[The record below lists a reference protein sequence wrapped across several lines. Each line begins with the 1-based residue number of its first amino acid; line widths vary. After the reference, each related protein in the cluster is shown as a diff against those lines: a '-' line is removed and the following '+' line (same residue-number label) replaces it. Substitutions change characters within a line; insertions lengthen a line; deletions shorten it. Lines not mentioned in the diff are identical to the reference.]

1 MEVRRAMY
9 ALSFLRQ
16 LAYDIDLVSGHSHE
30 DLNSHSL
37 YICVTHS
44 RVICE
49 GSGSGSEY
57 SRGSQA
63 VPDERWHCVFCF
75 LIL

>member
-1 MEVRRAMY
+1 MY
-9 ALSFLRQ
+9 ALSFLCQ

-44 RVICE
+44 RVNCE
-49 GSGSGSEY
+49 GSGSIQGAA
-57 SRGSQA
+57 RLFLMKDGI
-63 VPDERWHCVFCF
+63 VFSAF
-75 LIL
+75 